1 MATGF
6 PETSSLRGRWE
17 PKVGLQTADFGGA
30 TLKSTS
36 GFNTSHKPITDP
48 VPNQVLTGRGG
59 TPNRRQSI
67 PEGKTVVARVQLAEG
82 DLSDPKDGRREAI
95 VLKVK
100 DNPQGLYKVFAQEG
114 P

>member
-1 MATGF
+1 
-6 PETSSLRGRWE
+6 
-17 PKVGLQTADFGGA
+17 
-30 TLKSTS
+30 
-36 GFNTSHKPITDP
+36 
-48 VPNQVLTGRGG
+48 
-59 TPNRRQSI
+59 
-67 PEGKTVVARVQLAEG
+67 VARVQLAEG

>member
-1 MATGF
+1 M
-6 PETSSLRGRWE
+6 
-17 PKVGLQTADFGGA
+17 
-30 TLKSTS
+30 
-36 GFNTSHKPITDP
+36 
-48 VPNQVLTGRGG
+48 
-59 TPNRRQSI
+59 
-67 PEGKTVVARVQLAEG
+67 QLAEG